1 VFHVNNHK
9 QGNIVDPWAQ
19 IGPKRKKLLE
29 GSWAELFQQEILLK
43 LPVESLRKHY
53 HDWNGRPTKEL
64 YSMIGLMV
72 LQQMHDLTDEQAM
85 EQFCFNIKWH
95 YALNITNPSDAASYV
110 SPKTLWSMRE
120 ILSTEE
126 AYTEIFDTTLQT
138 LTALFKTH
146 LEKQRMDS
154 VHIKSNMRHLGRIGL
169 FVKTIKKFLRN
180 LKRHHR
186 TLFDSLDTTL
196 THRYLCK
203 KEESIFAMVK
213 PSESAHTLDQLAND
227 VFTLTHC
234 FSSVS
239 GVNDMSSFKLLVR
252 LFKEQ
257 CVRDDNDGSSE
268 KKAVAKPNKE
278 VSSDSLQNPSDP
290 DAGYSSHKGQGY
302 QVQVVEN
309 YSEGD
314 AKQLSLFTH
323 VAVQSSDQHDANA
336 LLPALDDLQKRGVA
350 PDKMLADSLYGG
362 DTNCEQ
368 ARKEYDVEVIAPAM
382 PGNQKK
388 MHLAD
393 FTIDDQGRIVSCP
406 KGIAPDKVKQN
417 KKTYSAAFPITS
429 CRNCKIFKQC
439 PVTQGK
445 KAFYYRYKEKDVR
458 LARRRQNENT
468 TTFKDT
474 YRYRAGIEAAMSEFD
489 RLTGVKHLRVR
500 GMKAVCFAVVMKAI
514 GLNILR
520 AGRFRNRKSS
530 PPEPQC
536 GTIGS
541 FLVVC
546 ELIKEQFK
554 RRTKKFVA
562 MLIKFQPKFLNRPK
576 LAF

>member
-9 QGNIVDPWAQ
+9 QGNIVDPWEQ
-19 IGPKRKKLLE
+19 IGPKRKKLLK
-29 GSWAELFQQEILLK
+29 GSWAELFQKKILLK

-138 LTALFKTH
+138 LTALFKTD

-186 TLFDSLDTTL
+186 TLFDSLDRTL
-196 THRYLCK
+196 TRRYLCK

-213 PSESAHTLDQLAND
+213 PSESAHTLDQLAKD
-227 VFTLTHC
+227 VFTLTHR

-239 GVNDMSSFKLLVR
+239 SVNDMSSFKLLVR

-257 CVRDDNDGSSE
+257 CLRDDNDGSSE
-268 KKAVAKPNKE
+268 KKVIAKPNKD
-278 VSSDSLQNPSDP
+278 VPSDSLQNPSDP

-323 VAVQSSDQHDANA
+323 VAVQSADQHDANA
-336 LLPALDDLQKRGVA
+336 LLPALEDLQERGMA

-362 DTNCEQ
+362 DTNYEQ

-417 KKTYSAAFPITS
+417 KKTYSAAFHVTS

-458 LARRRQNENT
+458 LARRRLNENT
-468 TTFKDT
+468 AAFKDT
-474 YRYRAGIEAAMSEFD
+474 YRYRVGIEGAMSEFD
-489 RLTGVKHLRVR
+489 RLTGVKHLCVR
-500 GMKAVCFAVVMKAI
+500 GMKVVCFAVVMKAI

-520 AGRFRNRKSS
+520 AGRFRNRKSG
-530 PPEPQC
+530 P
-536 GTIGS
+536 
-541 FLVVC
+541 LNH
-546 ELIKEQFK
+546 K
-554 RRTKKFVA
+554 VA
-562 MLIKFQPKFLNRPK
+562 PSGPF
-576 LAF
+576 